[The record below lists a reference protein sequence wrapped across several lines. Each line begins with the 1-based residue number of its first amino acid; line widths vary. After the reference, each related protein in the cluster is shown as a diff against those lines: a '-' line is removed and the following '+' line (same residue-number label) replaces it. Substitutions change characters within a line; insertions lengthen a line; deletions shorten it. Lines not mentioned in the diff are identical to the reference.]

1 LAYLIVGQQLWTEDA
16 VVAVVWLLVGKGA
29 ICNSGDIIRTDE
41 RNLAIC
47 TGRIDLALVSDRGEV
62 LPL

>member
-1 LAYLIVGQQLWTEDA
+1 M
-16 VVAVVWLLVGKGA
+16 VAVVWLLVSKGA
-29 ICNSGDIIRTDE
+29 ICNSGDMIRTDE
-41 RNLAIC
+41 RNLAVC